1 MAEIVGAKL
10 NTLVCDLED
19 KHKSGKHKGKI
30 IIRTDSVAVNNNLY
44 FFF

>member
-30 IIRTDSVAVNNNLY
+30 IIRTDSVADCNDMM
-44 FFF
+44 FM